1 MKKILLIVFT
11 TISFSASAQTK
22 YYCANNLDGKSK
34 DLMLSFEN
42 GLKIEELGGVPMSGY
57 AMYNTGEK
65 DKVEIYLEKVETAVD
80 SKGKTG
86 QRYYYMEQFENPNSA
101 KYIITEWPMGTEI
114 IYISTKKVKYK
125 FYCQD
130 DYNLDHS
137 IPCEWSK

>member
-1 MKKILLIVFT
+1 MKIILLTVLTF
-11 TISFSASAQTK
+11 ISFSLVAQTK

-57 AMYNTGEK
+57 AMYNTGKK
-65 DKVEIYLEKVETAVD
+65 DRVEIFLEKVETAVD
-80 SKGKTG
+80 NKGKTG
-86 QRYYYMEQFENPNSA
+86 QRYYYMEKFENPNSA
-101 KYIITEWPMGTEI
+101 KYVITEWPMGTEI

-130 DYNLDHS
+130 DNNFDHS
-137 IPCEWSK
+137 KQCEWSK